1 MLKDVFD
8 TALLLQYN
16 RNAVVQMSKFSG
28 NKISLRRFS
37 KENMKYGDIK
47 KVVLKDKLQ
56 VIEMVSII
64 LAFVASSRHIIVT
77 HNFNKLRYSRIMYE
91 KGGRKKSSMNM

>member
-1 MLKDVFD
+1 
-8 TALLLQYN
+8 
-16 RNAVVQMSKFSG
+16 
-28 NKISLRRFS
+28 
-37 KENMKYGDIK
+37 MKYGDIK

-91 KGGRKKSSMNM
+91 KGGRKKELYEYVTLMEKLKK